1 MILEGKNMIARY
13 EQVGL
18 YSKKEYKRRADLV
31 RSEMKKKSVDVVLM
45 LACTNESHDHWLT
58 GREFLDYVIVP
69 AEGEIIGVLLDEI
82 DESAYE
88 ENLNCLD
95 FDRYVYQR
103 EFTTDADGIRFVNRV
118 SDVVLAELIRDLGGK
133 RIGLV
138 NPRHLT
144 CSMDDALRKT
154 ISDLQYVDMTKEI
167 DIRKTVKSKEEL
179 ECIRM
184 SAEAQGQMMDA
195 LEHMLRPGRRYQEVR
210 MEVRDQ
216 IVSLGGSGV
225 MLCVLLYLGDQNEV
239 CPKFDMN
246 KDDFV
251 LKEGDTFFSL
261 MEGASYGGHCVAMG
275 RNFIVGKAT
284 EEYKESV
291 ELNGK
296 LNLYAASM
304 MKPGTTLR
312 QIVTEV
318 KNYVMKNSGAY
329 HRCCWMHGLSTANFM
344 EQYSV
349 QDISFDWPLEEGVVL
364 HCHPYTKR
372 HMPWLGAGAYED
384 MRLLNTYVV
393 TPEGGKSLVNLEKH
407 PFGLV
412 ETGVD

>member
-1 MILEGKNMIARY
+1 MILEGKIMRDRY
-13 EQVGL
+13 EQIEL
-18 YSKKEYKRRADLV
+18 YSKEEYRRRAVVV
-31 RSEMKKKSVDVVLM
+31 RDEMKKKKVDVLII
-45 LACTNESHDHWLT
+45 LDCAHESHDHWLT
-58 GREFLDYVIVP
+58 GKELLDYVIVP
-69 AEGEIIGVLLDEI
+69 IKGEIVGVLADEI
-82 DESAYE
+82 DENKYE
-88 ENLNCLD
+88 ETASNLD
-95 FDRYVYQR
+95 FDRYVHQR
-103 EFTTDADGIRFVNRV
+103 SFITYADGIRFVNRAND
-118 SDVVLAELIRDLGGK
+118 SILAELIKAMGGK
-133 RIGLV
+133 NIGLIK
-138 NPRHLT
+138 PRYLT
-144 CSMDDALRKT
+144 CSLDQALKQV
-154 ISDLQYVDMTKEI
+154 IPDVQYVDMTKEI

-179 ECIRM
+179 DCIRI

-195 LEHMLRPGRRYQEVR
+195 LKHMLRPGRRYQGVR
-210 MEVRDQ
+210 KEVRDQ

-225 MLCVLLYLGDQNEV
+225 MLCVLLYLGNQNEI
-239 CPKFDMN
+239 CSKFDAS
-246 KDDFV
+246 KDDFI

-275 RNFIVGKAT
+275 RNFIIGKAT
-284 EEYKESV
+284 EEYKASV
-291 ELNGK
+291 EFNGQ

-318 KNYVMKNSGAY
+318 KNYVMKHSGAY

-349 QDISFDWPLEEGVVL
+349 QDISFDWPLEEGAVL

-372 HMPWLGAGAYED
+372 HMPWLGAGSYED

-393 TPEGGKSLVNLEKH
+393 TEKGGKSLVDLEKH

-412 ETGVD
+412 EIEMD